1 MKKKILILGSNSF
14 SGNHLA
20 RYLLDK
26 KYFVIGCSL
35 SDQSKPKFNSLMQ
48 VSKKNRSNFKFEK
61 VNINKNLNKIK
72 KIFSKKYKPYE
83 IGYISND
90 KKKVCLSGKIKW

>member
-26 KYFVIGCSL
+26 KYYVIGCSL
-35 SDQSKPKFNSLMQ
+35 SSQSKSKFNSLIKL
-48 VSKKNRSNFKFEK
+48 SKKNRSNFKFEK

-72 KIFSKKYKPYE
+72 KIIVKHKPN
-83 IGYISND
+83 IIIDFLGQGMVRKAGTSF
-90 KKKVCLSGKIKW
+90 